1 MLNEL
6 SRVIDQVS
14 RDKGIDRKILIST
27 LEEALQAAA
36 RKKLGP
42 RAEVEVQFNEESGE
56 LEVFLFKEVVE
67 DVEDPDLEMTLDE
80 GRELDAECE
89 LGDQLGAKM
98 DTATFGR
105 IAAQSA
111 KQVIIQKMKDA
122 ERDAV
127 YKNFI
132 DRKGE
137 IINGIVQ
144 RFDRGDIVVNLGQTE
159 GVLPVREQVPR
170 EAYHRGDRVRAYIL
184 DVVLEGRGPQIIVSR
199 THPNFLIQLFKQEVP
214 EIQEGVVSIMA
225 ASREPGVRAKIA
237 VASSDS
243 DVDAVGAC
251 VGMRGSRVQNVVH
264 ELRGEKIDIVPWHA
278 DSAKFVCNALAP
290 AQISRVIID
299 DEGHA
304 MEVIVPDEFLSVAI
318 GKKGQNVRL
327 ASKLTGWHLDVK
339 SESRYS
345 RAMQDG
351 YASLMA
357 LPGMEPIVADALYE
371 KGLYS
376 AEELSNVAAS
386 DLIGVRGID
395 DEEAA
400 ERLLK
405 TAREAMRNQPPPE
418 AAPAPEATAPE
429 AEAGNEET
437 EGDVPAEADA
447 QAEEEP
453 EAEAEAQAET
463 EAEEPSEAEAEEP
476 EAGEPEPETPKATE
490 PDQNP
495 A

>member
-1 MLNEL
+1 MLSEIG
-6 SRVIDQVS
+6 RVIEQVS
-14 RDKGIDRKILIST
+14 RDKGIEKGILIST
-27 LEEALQAAA
+27 LKEALQSAA

-42 RAEVEVQFNEESGE
+42 KA
-56 LEVFLFKEVVE
+56 
-67 DVEDPDLEMTLDE
+67 
-80 GRELDAECE
+80 ELDVRHNEDTGEIEIFQYKTVAADVTNPDMEISLKDALVLDPECVDGDE
-89 LGDQLGAKM
+89 LGVKM
-98 DTATFGR
+98 DATTFGR

-111 KQVIIQKMKDA
+111 KQVIIQKMKEA

-137 IINGIVQ
+137 ILNGIVL
-144 RFDRGDIVVNLGQTE
+144 RSERGDLIVNLGTTE
-159 GVLPVREQVPR
+159 GVLSVREQVPR
-170 EAYHRGDRVRAYIL
+170 ELYKRGDRVRAYIV
-184 DVVLEGRGPQIIVSR
+184 DVSLEGKGPQVLLSR
-199 THPNFLIQLFKQEVP
+199 THPNFLISLFKAEVP
-214 EIQEGVVSIMA
+214 EISEGIVSIMA

-299 DEGHA
+299 DESHG

-339 SESRYS
+339 SETRFT

-351 YASLMA
+351 YNSLLA
-357 LPGMEPIVADALYE
+357 LPDVGVALADALYE
-371 KGLYS
+371 KGFFSL
-376 AEELSNVAAS
+376 EELAKAS
-386 DLIGVRGID
+386 ADDLLTIKGLDAEKVLLLI
-395 DEEAA
+395 EAA
-400 ERLLK
+400 GKAAIEHPSSEPPGG
-405 TAREAMRNQPPPE
+405 EASEPK
-418 AAPAPEATAPE
+418 
-429 AEAGNEET
+429 ET
-437 EGDVPAEADA
+437 PDVGA
-447 QAEEEP
+447 
-453 EAEAEAQAET
+453 
-463 EAEEPSEAEAEEP
+463 SEAE
-476 EAGEPEPETPKATE
+476 GQETPDAE
-490 PDQNP
+490 PAAAPDNDISEDN
-495 A
+495 AEKDS